1 MQNDFTDLGWSQC
14 QIGVQPCRTK
24 VARSSLGCQHEEC
37 LMLLEREFHKF
48 VCKGF
53 EHVPN
58 DPER

>member
-1 MQNDFTDLGWSQC
+1 MLNDFTDLGWSQC
-14 QIGVQPCRTK
+14 QIGVQPCGTK
-24 VARSSLGCQHEEC
+24 VARSSPGCQC
-37 LMLLEREFHKF
+37 PMLLERKFHKF